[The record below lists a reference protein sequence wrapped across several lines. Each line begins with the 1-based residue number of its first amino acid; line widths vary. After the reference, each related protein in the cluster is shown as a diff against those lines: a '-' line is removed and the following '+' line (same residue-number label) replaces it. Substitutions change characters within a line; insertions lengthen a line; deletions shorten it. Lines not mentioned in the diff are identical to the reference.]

1 MSQPLAKTPPAYN
14 SSVLC
19 PCDPIPLLVV
29 LFSIAG
35 TGQFLSTSQCLAKT
49 SHLQLT
55 CGNLPCWLSPLSRT
69 SQSAFMACQHL
80 TKHGDSAL
88 FRLGMHTSPTH

>member
-1 MSQPLAKTPPAYN
+1 MSQPFAKTPPAYN

-35 TGQFLSTSQCLAKT
+35 TGHLRKFCRCGKTYVEFAESANGSFVWPLLQESLGAFTSKRGEFYRENTKKLQESLAIM
-49 SHLQLT
+49 S
-55 CGNLPCWLSPLSRT
+55 
-69 SQSAFMACQHL
+69 
-80 TKHGDSAL
+80 
-88 FRLGMHTSPTH
+88 

>member
-35 TGQFLSTSQCLAKT
+35 TGHITTHGFCGDTFIRIFYKDIRKGEASAGVGQWVSLQGAVSLMGLAFFARAYDYK
-49 SHLQLT
+49 
-55 CGNLPCWLSPLSRT
+55 NPLSR
-69 SQSAFMACQHL
+69 S
-80 TKHGDSAL
+80 
-88 FRLGMHTSPTH
+88 